1 MQTYTSANTSVNK
14 NKVPKVFR
22 KVHWDI
28 GERNLDYGGGKYD
41 TASDFLMKEYGAYN
55 LIYDPFN
62 RTREHNNEVLV
73 ELYTHGGADTCT
85 ISNVLNVID
94 EKLDRLIALQIAKT
108 LMKSKGMAFI
118 TVYEGDKSGVGGR
131 TGKDQWQ
138 NNLPLSAYLDEVK
151 EVFDRAYI
159 DRGMIV
165 AAKE

>member
-28 GERNLDYGGGKYD
+28 GEINLDYGGGKYD

-62 RTREHNNEVLV
+62 RTREHNNAVLAD
-73 ELYTHGGADTCT
+73 LYIHGGADTCT

-94 EKLDRLIALQIAKT
+94 EKLDRLIALRMAKT
-108 LMKSKGMAFI
+108 LMKHGGLALI
-118 TVYEGDKSGVGGR
+118 TVYEGDKSGVGRR

-138 NNLPLSAYLDEVK
+138 NNLPLRAYLEEVR
-151 EVFDRAYI
+151 EVFEEAHI
-159 DRGMIV
+159 SRGMIV
-165 AAKE
+165 ATRE

>member
-14 NKVPKVFR
+14 NKVPAVFR

-28 GERNLDYGGGKYD
+28 RDINLDFGGGKYD
-41 TASDFLMKEYGAYN
+41 TASDFLMREYGAIN

-62 RTREHNNEVLV
+62 RTREHNGAVLV
-73 ELYTHGGADTCT
+73 DLYVHGGADTCT

-94 EKLDRLIALQIAKT
+94 EKLDRLIALQMAKT
-108 LMKSKGMAFI
+108 LMKRGGLAYI
-118 TVYEGDKSGVGGR
+118 TVYEGNRSGIGRR